1 MYLNFPALLVAH
13 TMHAALVKMG
23 ATADD
28 ADEVIPMSQLDPGT
42 QARIGI

>member
-1 MYLNFPALLVAH
+1 
-13 TMHAALVKMG
+13 VKMG

-42 QARIGI
+42 QARI